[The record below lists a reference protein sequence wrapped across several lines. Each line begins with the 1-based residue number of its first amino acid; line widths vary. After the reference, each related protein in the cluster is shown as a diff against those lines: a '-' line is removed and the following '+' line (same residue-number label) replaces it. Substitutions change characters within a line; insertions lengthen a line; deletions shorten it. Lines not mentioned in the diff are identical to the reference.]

1 MLSKALYRTARG
13 QAYVGDSL
21 ELLAELPDDSIDL
34 VMTSPPFALRRQKT
48 YGNVAETEYVQW
60 IKPFGQEVYRVLKE
74 SGSFVLDLGGAYRSG
89 IPSRSL
95 YNFRVLL
102 AFCDEIGFH
111 LAEDFYWFNPAKLPS
126 PIEWVN
132 KRKIRAK
139 DSVNTVWWFG
149 KTDFPKADVRKV
161 LAPYSD
167 RMKKLIEDP
176 ESFYTPKKRP
186 SGHDIGGGFGKD
198 NGGAIPSNLLSIPN
212 TDSNSSYLRLC
223 KELGLERHPARFPL
237 ELPAFF
243 IKMLTDE
250 EDVVLDIFGGSN
262 TTGFTAE
269 ALRRR
274 WLTFELNPEYLAS
287 SVLRFLEGHGS
298 ETVKRILGELNN
310 SHADYLIG
318 DTVCALDPAKK
329 AKAYESLEQGALFV
343 SEADASY
350 SLYRKTPNK
359 AFQRTRKTPRA
370 A

>member
-1 MLSKALYRTARG
+1 MQSQPLYRTARG
-13 QAYVGDSL
+13 QAYVGDAL
-21 ELLAELPDDSIDL
+21 ALLAELPDNSVDL
-34 VMTSPPFALRRQKT
+34 VMTSPPFALQRQKN
-48 YGNVAETEYVQW
+48 YGNVADTEYVQW
-60 IKPFGQEVYRVLKE
+60 IKPFGQEVFRVLKA
-74 SGSFVLDLGGAYRSG
+74 SGSLVLDLGGAYRSG

-149 KTDFPKADVRKV
+149 KTEFPKADVRKV
-161 LAPYSD
+161 LTPYSD
-167 RMKKLIEDP
+167 RMKKLIDDP
-176 ESFYTPKKRP
+176 ASFYTPKKRP
-186 SGHDIGGGFGKD
+186 SGHDISASFGTD

-223 KELGLERHPARFPL
+223 KEHGFERHPARFPS

-250 EDVVLDIFGGSN
+250 DDLVLDIFGGSN

-269 ALRRR
+269 VLKRK
-274 WLTFELNPEYLAS
+274 WLTFELNRDYCVAS
-287 SVLRFLEGHGS
+287 AFRFLEGHS
-298 ETVKRILGELNN
+298 PENVKQVAKKLQQNEAN
-310 SHADYLIG
+310 YLIG
-318 DTVCALDPAKK
+318 ETICALEPAKK
-329 AKAYESLEQGALFV
+329 AKVKTESLGQATLFV
-343 SEADASY
+343 AGV
-350 SLYRKTPNK
+350 
-359 AFQRTRKTPRA
+359 QG
-370 A
+370 